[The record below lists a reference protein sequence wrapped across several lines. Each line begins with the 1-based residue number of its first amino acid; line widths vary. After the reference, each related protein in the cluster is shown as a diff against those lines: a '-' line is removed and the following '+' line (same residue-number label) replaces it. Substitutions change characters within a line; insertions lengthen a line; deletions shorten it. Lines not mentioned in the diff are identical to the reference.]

1 VCHLANDRP
10 LLEPLLFSSLLPES
24 SCSNNLQSLCI
35 ECLLCDKVFGEDEQ
49 SDDII
54 NDHLL
59 TAHNLVIGEL
69 QEIADLS
76 KYTVFECSYCLIYI
90 AKTYMSY

>member
-1 VCHLANDRP
+1 
-10 LLEPLLFSSLLPES
+10 
-24 SCSNNLQSLCI
+24 
-35 ECLLCDKVFGEDEQ
+35 LLCDKVFEEDEK
-49 SDDII
+49 SDSII

-76 KYTVFECSYCLIYI
+76 KYTVFAYCLVYLC
-90 AKTYMSY
+90 